1 MDMKPEFLSELETL
15 LFAVGDPFSIDRL
28 AKALDTDKETVNVAL
43 EALSARYDSPESG
56 LILIR
61 LGEKVQLGSKPSN
74 AKAIER
80 LRETELQDGLSRAAL
95 ETLAVIAYRSPVT
108 RADIDIIRGV
118 NSNFTLRYLLIR
130 GLIEREGNPLDARG
144 YIYRPTF
151 DFLKT
156 LGVGKITELPEYE
169 LLSQDERLT
178 RLLTEDVS
186 TEDESPSSPEVAPDT
201 SVPPHPV
208 SNI

>member
-1 MDMKPEFLSELETL
+1 MDMKPEILSELETL
-15 LFAVGDPFSIDRL
+15 LFAVGDAFNIDRL
-28 AKALDTDKETVNVAL
+28 AKALDTDRETIDIAL
-43 EALSARYDSPESG
+43 EALGARYDSPESG
-56 LILIR
+56 LMLIR
-61 LGEKVQLGSKPSN
+61 LGEKVQLGSKASN
-74 AKAIER
+74 AKAVER

-95 ETLAVIAYRSPVT
+95 ETLAVIAYRAPVT
-108 RADIDIIRGV
+108 RADIDVIRGV

-169 LLSQDERLT
+169 MLSQDVRLT
-178 RLLTEDVS
+178 RLLAE
-186 TEDESPSSPEVAPDT
+186 DT
-201 SVPPHPV
+201 SAEEITPIPETPI